1 MRCAACGYGPE
12 WHESAGSGHCPL
24 CACGKAPAEHLPVAE
39 PAAPLLAWK
48 GKQLAVCPGK
58 PLTAAGKLPTLR
70 RGSFREQGP
79 AVRFER
85 RPAWGDI
92 LFEVRE
98 PDEPEEALS
107 EPQAPPQVP
116 ARYTVSLDEIAPRA
130 LPVGK
135 QAAALGWAVDPWY
148 YRSGEG
154 VETSVLVMRR
164 GELRAAA
171 SWERAPGGSW
181 KTAGALCLPPGSWP
195 VKVGVKRLVEI
206 IVELGEA

>member
-1 MRCAACGYGPE
+1 MTRCGACGYPRE
-12 WHESAGSGHCPL
+12 YHELAGHCPL
-24 CACGKAPAEHLPVAE
+24 CACGKLPAEHLPVAE
-39 PAAPLLAWK
+39 PAASLLAWV

-70 RGSFREQGP
+70 RGSY
-79 AVRFER
+79 
-85 RPAWGDI
+85 
-92 LFEVRE
+92 RE
-98 PDEPEEALS
+98 PDAPRRYERRAAWGPILFPVDEPEAPSEALS

-116 ARYTVSLDEIAPRA
+116 ARYTVTLDEIAPRA

-181 KTAGALCLPPGSWP
+181 RTAGAIALPPGEWP
-195 VKVGVKRLVEI
+195 LKIGVKRLVEI
-206 IVELGEA
+206 IIELG